1 MKTIAI
7 ILSVAILLLV
17 GYKLFKKSKKV
28 NTPIKGTGGNRGG
41 DEGGNEEG
49 DGNNGRD
56 EVIKRTD

>member
-28 NTPIKGTGGNRGG
+28 NTPIKGTGGNGGG
-41 DEGGNEEG
+41 DEGGDEG
-49 DGNNGRD
+49 DGGD
-56 EVIKRTD
+56 EVIKLVD